1 MSNLNSVSLGEMKD
15 GQYHLRGES
24 LTAWIGERDFTS
36 ALWFAWTGVW
46 PEEKI
51 RVLLEACLVACLDHG
66 EAPPSAQTTRLVA
79 SCGKPVADAV
89 AAGLLTF
96 GARHGN
102 AGSAAAHWLQAKR
115 TSGSSV
121 ADIVTDV
128 FAKRER
134 VPGFGHMEYAVDPR
148 AMKLA
153 ELAKRQLATAPHVMF
168 ALEVAEELTRQKGKP
183 LPLNIDG
190 ALGAIMS
197 DLQAPAE
204 LADALFLVAR
214 SVGLIAQA
222 RCEAAGSLAY
232 KRK

>member
-1 MSNLNSVSLGEMKD
+1 MSNLNSIPLGEMKD

-24 LTAWIGERDFTS
+24 LTAWIGERDFIS
-36 ALWFAWTGVW
+36 AMWFAWTGVW

-66 EAPPSAQTTRLVA
+66 EAPPSAQATRLVA

-115 TSGSSV
+115 ASGSSV

-134 VPGFGHMEYAVDPR
+134 VPGFGHMEYEVDPR

-153 ELAKRQLATAPHVMF
+153 ELAKQQLATASHVVF
-168 ALEVAEELTRQKGKP
+168 ALEIAAEMTRQKGKP

-190 ALGAIMS
+190 ALGAIVS
-197 DLQAPAE
+197 DLQVPAE
-204 LADALFLVAR
+204 LADVLFLVAR
-214 SVGLIAQA
+214 SVGLVAHAREQA
-222 RCEAAGSLAY
+222 TNGSAY
-232 KRK
+232 LRK